1 MVTLVLLVGLS
12 EEINASQVIR
22 FGSPFYAPLTFLGLM
37 LVGVGLVRSSRQT
50 GNRGARSTLA
60 P

>member
-1 MVTLVLLVGLS
+1 MVTLVLLVGVS
-12 EEINASQVIR
+12 EGINSSLMYR
-22 FGSPFYAPLTFLGLM
+22 FGSPFYAPLAFVGLM